1 MPSSPSG
8 HPKKRASGRRC
19 GSSDGS
25 GPCFRRRGASRP
37 GLHQPW
43 FSISR
48 AKSISAFIT
57 RVINFVQTELVY
69 SARSD
74 GQRRGSGGCRVQNP
88 ARPFAVFLLDRVC
101 HGGRDRG
108 GCPAQLS

>member
-74 GQRRGSGGCRVQNP
+74 GQRRGSGRLSCPESCKTFCCFP
-88 ARPFAVFLLDRVC
+88 AWPR
-101 HGGRDRG
+101 
-108 GCPAQLS
+108 LSRES

>member
-1 MPSSPSG
+1 MPLVALG
-8 HPKKRASGRRC
+8 GTRNEKNARGRRC

-48 AKSISAFIT
+48 AKSISG
-57 RVINFVQTELVY
+57 L
-69 SARSD
+69 SS
-74 GQRRGSGGCRVQNP
+74 RG
-88 ARPFAVFLLDRVC
+88 
-101 HGGRDRG
+101 
-108 GCPAQLS
+108 